1 MSAHKLEQ
9 ELTDKQELVQPP
21 AQELQELYVDAQA
34 EEVAHEVVVV
44 CDLLFALEQVP
55 VHPLFPQV
63 LPVHVLAHV
72 DEHALLHEATQV
84 VVHAVEQLFP
94 QVLLHEFIQP
104 PVQVAIQVDEQEFP
118 HEEEQLFP
126 HDIVHPEP
134 VHELVQLLPQEEEQ
148 LDEQEDVHD
157 VPHEPT
163 QLPSVHPVV
172 QAL

>member
-1 MSAHKLEQ
+1 MSAQILEQ
-9 ELTDKQELVQPP
+9 REEIQELVHVDPP
-21 AQELQELYVDAQA
+21 QLLQELYDAAQA

-55 VHPLFPQV
+55 VHPLFPHV
-63 LPVHVLAHV
+63 LPVHEVAHV
-72 DEHALLHEATQV
+72 DIHALLHDAEQV

-104 PVQVAIQVDEQEFP
+104 PVQVVIQVVEQLLP
-118 HEEEQLFP
+118 QEEEQLFP

-148 LDEQEDVHD
+148 LDEQDDVHD